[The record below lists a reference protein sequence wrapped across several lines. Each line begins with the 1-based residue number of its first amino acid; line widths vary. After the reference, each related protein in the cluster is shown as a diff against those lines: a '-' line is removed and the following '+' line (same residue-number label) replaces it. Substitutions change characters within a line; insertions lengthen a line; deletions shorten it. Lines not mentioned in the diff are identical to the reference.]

1 LPSASVLIL
10 TDETEFAGIVSGAWK
25 TQRKASSITILN
37 SKLWRNYDAGQHDL
51 IVVGPISKN
60 KHQDILKG
68 LDAGAA
74 VIFCAEIES
83 RENEELKG
91 RFPQVLL
98 VQKRDDWSHTLLL
111 LAGEMLRRV
120 EAQKMTKQVEREAAR
135 NQHLATLGRYM
146 TDMKHNMNNALTSML
161 GNAELLMLEP
171 GQLSSESLIQIR
183 TVHSMALRIN
193 EIMLRFST
201 LSNEMR
207 EAEKASQ
214 AETEAEATPVSGI
227 R

>member
-10 TDETEFAGIVSGAWK
+10 TDETEFAGIVSGAWQ
-25 TQRKASSITILN
+25 TQRKAPSITVLN

-51 IVVGPISKN
+51 IVVGPISRN
-60 KHQDILKG
+60 KHQDILKA
-68 LDAGAA
+68 LDSTAA
-74 VIFCAEIES
+74 VILCIATEA
-83 RENEELKG
+83 RENEELRS

-120 EAQKMTKQVEREAAR
+120 EAHKITRQVEREAAK

-171 GQLSSESLIQIR
+171 GQLSSESLMQIR

-193 EIMLRFST
+193 EIMVRFST

-207 EAEKASQ
+207 EAEKTSQ
-214 AETEAEATPVSGI
+214 AETESEETPASRI